1 MATAPP
7 GMMASRMRTFWTQL
21 VESFGRIPAWCRLA
35 LAWMAAILL
44 WFDPSSGVSTVL
56 LYGAGLYALWT
67 YRQAGAAWR
76 NPVGGLVGLG
86 VLWALLSWL
95 WSFDPP
101 GTARDLIKTAP
112 LAMGVWAIPALF
124 DRPGRI
130 WTALVASAGVVTVRL
145 AVDLLRMVYF
155 LGWPSVLEAARFM
168 RPYLYTHPNVSSMMA
183 GLCALVFVARWLAGA
198 PGAGRKAALAAGIAL
213 NLAYLVVMASRG
225 PQAVFALALL
235 AMPVLWLPGWRIR
248 LAAAALAVALGFG
261 LVRVAPM
268 VNPRFADHTM
278 GNFNRRDTIWRH
290 AKMLA
295 DRRPLLGY
303 GYGKKAFVQ
312 AVYHNPA
319 QRAPLVPVHYP
330 HTHSYWLMMYFQ
342 GGRVA
347 FVVWSLAW
355 LAMGLRLGRWAGRAE
370 DRVFGW
376 MGRMRARI
384 LPVLIGT
391 GAAYILVYGIGDYPD
406 HVIRHVQFYLHGPGR
421 GADRSAASG
430 GRFRPMKISVITT
443 VYNRPGAFAP
453 AAGLAGGA
461 DPPARRDR
469 GGRRRLRCGHRRGDG
484 ASPLRLQDSVH
495 GGPAGK
501 GRLSPGRRPQQGHP
515 RRHRRLSSVSG
526 LRHGA
531 AA

>member
-44 WFDPSSGVSTVL
+44 WFDPSSGLSTVL

-67 YRQAGAAWR
+67 YRQAGATWR

-86 VLWALLSWL
+86 VLWALLSWF

-145 AVDLLRMVYF
+145 AVDLFQMVYF

-248 LAAAALAVALGFG
+248 LAAAALAVALGLG

-370 DRVFGW
+370 DSVFGW
-376 MGRMRARI
+376 MGRMRVRI

-406 HVIRHVQFYLHGPGR
+406 HVIRHVQFYLL
-421 GADRSAASG
+421 
-430 GRFRPMKISVITT
+430 
-443 VYNRPGAFAP
+443 
-453 AAGLAGGA
+453 GLAVA
-461 DPPARRDR
+461 
-469 GGRRRLRCGHRRGDG
+469 LT
-484 ASPLRLQDSVH
+484 
-495 GGPAGK
+495 GP
-501 GRLSPGRRPQQGHP
+501 RRPVDGSAP
-515 RRHRRLSSVSG
+515 
-526 LRHGA
+526 
-531 AA
+531 